1 MKTVQTE
8 CNDYT
13 TEELLKMK
21 KSEATENL
29 TEKQQRFCEYYVEG
43 HNKTLALKKAGYD
56 RCTPAFS
63 YRFFRSD
70 DIRRYIAWLKSRVVN
85 AHLVQAYDVIDA
97 WMRIAFTDATDFVNI
112 HPYNISLKPVEDIDG
127 QLIKSI
133 KSGRDGISL
142 EFYDKMKALDNLA
155 KYMDDMP
162 DDVKTRLEKRK
173 VELMEQEF
181 ELKKKT
187 AEMGMPKQE
196 DDGFIAA
203 IKESVESIWDT
214 SENS

>member
-1 MKTVQTE
+1 MKTIQTE
-8 CNDYT
+8 CNEYT
-13 TEELLKMK
+13 QEELLKMK

-70 DIRRYIAWLKSRVVN
+70 DIRRYIAWLKVRVVN

-97 WMRIAFTDATDFVNI
+97 WMRIAFTDVTDFVNI
-112 HPYNISLKPVEDIDG
+112 NPYSISLKPASEIDG
-127 QLIKSI
+127 QLVKSI
-133 KSGRDGISL
+133 KSGRDGISI
-142 EFYDKMKALDNLA
+142 EFYDKMRALENLA

-162 DDVKTRLEKRK
+162 DDVKTRIEKRK

-181 ELKKKT
+181 ELKKKMS
-187 AEMGMPKQE
+187 EVDNPEKE

-203 IKESVESIWDT
+203 IKSSVESVW
-214 SENS
+214 ENSEMD